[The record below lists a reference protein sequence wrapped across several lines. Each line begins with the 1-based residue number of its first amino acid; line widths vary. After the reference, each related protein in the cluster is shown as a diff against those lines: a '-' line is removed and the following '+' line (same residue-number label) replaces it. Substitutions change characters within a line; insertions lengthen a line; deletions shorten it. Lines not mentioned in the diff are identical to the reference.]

1 MFWFDPL
8 YLILIMPVLI
18 LASVAQSRVRGAFE
32 HYSQVKASA
41 HKTGAEVARELL
53 HDAGIYDVQIEQIDR
68 GELGDHYDPRSRTVR
83 LSPNVFRGRSL
94 AAFGIAAHEAGHAI
108 QHHTGYVWLGMRN
121 AIIPVTQFGSSMAF
135 PLFFIGLL
143 IAGTAGELL
152 MTLGIVFFGA
162 ALVFQLITLP
172 VEYNAS
178 ARAMYALEAGG
189 YVRGEQRRGVRA
201 VLNAAALT
209 YLAAA
214 LMALMQFVYLLLLR
228 GRRR

>member
-1 MFWFDPL
+1 
-8 YLILIMPVLI
+8 MPVVI
-18 LASVAQSRVRGAFE
+18 LAHVAQSRVRGAFE
-32 HYSQVKASA
+32 RYSQVRASA
-41 HKTGAEVARELL
+41 RKTGAEVARELL
-53 HDAGIYDVQIEQIDR
+53 LDAGIDDVRVEQID
-68 GELGDHYDPRSRTVR
+68 GGQLGDHYDPRDRTVR
-83 LSPNVFRGRSL
+83 LSPSVYSGQSL

-108 QHHTGYVWLGMRN
+108 QHYTGYVWLGMRN

-143 IAGTAGELL
+143 IAGTAGEML
-152 MTLGIVFFGA
+152 MSLGIVFFGA
-162 ALVFQLITLP
+162 ALVFQLVTLP

-178 ARAMYALEAGG
+178 SRAMYALEAGG
-189 YVRGEQRRGVRA
+189 YVQGEQRRGVQK

-228 GRRR
+228 GRRN